1 MKSNKY
7 VLGIVT
13 LIFILACAV
22 SFGAQKLTFWNMPF
36 VTQEVSTNYVK
47 IFETDAKTALP
58 NYTIDNFYGPGD
70 YKILRQKYLLQAK
83 TGTPDVIEGLL
94 EDEAVY
100 VNNDI
105 IEPLDSYFNAWSDKG
120 MFVNSTVEPLK
131 INGKLYAVPYNS
143 NARALVYRKDLL
155 KKYGLAVPKN
165 WDQLVATARVI
176 TKKSNKAVFGLFVC
190 TLVGDP
196 RAPQEFISWY
206 FQTSKKKNPF
216 AVTTSGGTRT
226 VKVTATLAQL
236 EKVLGLYAKLFT
248 GDFPACD
255 PNQRGTGWP
264 VEDPGYVA
272 GKWAMAPMGPWLWGR
287 RADSPMA
294 KVNLENNTAI
304 TRLPYPK
311 DGVAG
316 TYLEVKP
323 IMMNKYAADKNAA
336 WELLKYITSK
346 EKMAQWLVDSGGIPC
361 RTDSLKMDV
370 FDKAGVRWWI
380 NGFANELPV
389 SVALAAINWAP
400 INEANMQAVNYVV
413 YGKKSVKEAAKWLLD
428 TYNDLNSKGTL

>member
-1 MKSNKY
+1 MRSKKY
-7 VLGIVT
+7 ILGIIT

-58 NYTIDNFYGPGD
+58 NYTINNFYGPGD

-83 TGTPDVIEGLL
+83 TGSPDVIEGLL

-105 IEPLDSYFNAWSDKG
+105 IEPLDSYFNAWSEKG

-143 NARALVYRKDLL
+143 NARALIYRKDLL

-165 WDQLVATARVI
+165 WDQMVATARVI

-216 AVTTSGGTRT
+216 EVTTSGGTRT
-226 VKVTATLAQL
+226 VKVTATRAQL
-236 EKVLGLYAKLFT
+236 EKVLGLYAKLYT

-287 RADSPMA
+287 RTESDTA
-294 KVNLENNTAI
+294 KANLENNSAI

-389 SVALAAINWAP
+389 SVAVVSVNWAP
-400 INEANMQAVNYVV
+400 VNEANLQAVNYVI
-413 YGKKSVKEAAKWLLD
+413 YGKKSVKDAAKWLLD

>member
-1 MKSNKY
+1 
-7 VLGIVT
+7 
-13 LIFILACAV
+13 
-22 SFGAQKLTFWNMPF
+22 
-36 VTQEVSTNYVK
+36 
-47 IFETDAKTALP
+47 
-58 NYTIDNFYGPGD
+58 
-70 YKILRQKYLLQAK
+70 
-83 TGTPDVIEGLL
+83 
-94 EDEAVY
+94 
-100 VNNDI
+100 
-105 IEPLDSYFNAWSDKG
+105 
-120 MFVNSTVEPLK
+120 
-131 INGKLYAVPYNS
+131 
-143 NARALVYRKDLL
+143 
-155 KKYGLAVPKN
+155 
-165 WDQLVATARVI
+165 
-176 TKKSNKAVFGLFVC
+176 
-190 TLVGDP
+190 
-196 RAPQEFISWY
+196 
-206 FQTSKKKNPF
+206 
-216 AVTTSGGTRT
+216 
-226 VKVTATLAQL
+226 
-236 EKVLGLYAKLFT
+236 
-248 GDFPACD
+248 
-255 PNQRGTGWP
+255 
-264 VEDPGYVA
+264 
-272 GKWAMAPMGPWLWGR
+272 MGPWLWGR

>member
-226 VKVTATLAQL
+226 VKVTATMAQL